1 MCPLL
6 CAAHELTCLRVT
18 CRAFISLQCT
28 QQPDFTHAKYMYNLR
43 HKPAG
48 KLKAGIFI
56 FGGTALACA
65 IPFGTVYYQQKKAGI
80 W

>member
-1 MCPLL
+1 M
-6 CAAHELTCLRVT
+6 RVMRGIRGLHT
-18 CRAFISLQCT
+18 SKAVT
-28 QQPDFTHAKYMYNLR
+28 GGMPNQPDFTHAKYMYNLR